1 MRSKNATKI
10 SGQIPKGYT
19 RGWFALNNTFGEPK
33 EETKS

>member
-19 RGWFALNNTFGEPK
+19 GGWFALGNAFGEPK